1 MKKAISLAILMG
13 VGSFFLGSGTA
24 LAEREHA
31 PKGIWKGMLAN
42 LSDMQGITSAV
53 SVLDME
59 RAAELAQQLT
69 KRQHFLAG
77 WEKIPEK
84 WRKSYGELAEATDE
98 LLAAA
103 KAGDEQET
111 SMKLGKVLARCSACH
126 YDLRDA
132 KRRKEKMKK

>member
-1 MKKAISLAILMG
+1 MKRAIGFAILVG
-13 VGSFFLGSGTA
+13 LGSFLLGSGA
-24 LAEREHA
+24 VLAERMHA
-31 PKGIWKGMLAN
+31 PKGIWKGMATN
-42 LSDMQGITSAV
+42 LSDVQGIASAV
-53 SVLDME
+53 SVLDMK
-59 RAAELAQQLT
+59 RASEIAEQLT

-84 WRKSYGELAEATDE
+84 WRKSYAELAEVTDG

-111 SMKLGKVLARCSACH
+111 SLRLGKVLAACSTCH

-132 KRRKEKMKK
+132 KRREKMKE

>member
-1 MKKAISLAILMG
+1 MKRAISFAIL
-13 VGSFFLGSGTA
+13 VGLGSLLLGSGAA
-24 LAEREHA
+24 LAERVHA
-31 PKGIWKGMLAN
+31 PKGVWKGMLAN
-42 LSDMQGITSAV
+42 LSEVQGIASAV
-53 SVLDME
+53 SVLDMK
-59 RAAELAQQLT
+59 RASVLAEQLT

-84 WRKSYGELAEATDE
+84 LRKSYGELAEETDG

-111 SMKLGKVLARCSACH
+111 SLRLGKVLAACSTCH

-132 KRRKEKMKK
+132 KRREKMNK